1 MLVQETLSRMTIVSM
16 SEEGSLEDLRS
27 AVIASFEAA
36 LDRGLSPSDAL
47 ATILE
52 WAAQECGRLQGL

>member
-1 MLVQETLSRMTIVSM
+1 MLIQELPSTTSFVSV
-16 SEEGSLEDLRS
+16 SEESSLEDLRS

-36 LDRGLSPSDAL
+36 LDRGLAPSDAL

-52 WAAQECGRLQGL
+52 WAAQECARLRGF